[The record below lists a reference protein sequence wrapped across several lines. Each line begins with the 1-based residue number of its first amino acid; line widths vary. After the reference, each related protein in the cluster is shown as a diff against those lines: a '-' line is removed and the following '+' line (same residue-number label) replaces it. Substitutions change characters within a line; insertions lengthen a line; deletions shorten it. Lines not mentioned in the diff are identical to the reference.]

1 MGSAMTKR
9 YATFTTVSV
18 FKHRYVVEMKEGD
31 TLENLADLVT
41 CEELEEF
48 SQKHVDELI
57 VDSYIVS
64 EEEMLKLFR
73 QDNAYL
79 NSWSDEYV
87 LSWVKRLEEKF
98 K

>member
-1 MGSAMTKR
+1 MTKR

-18 FKHRYVVEMKEGD
+18 FKHRYVVEMKED
-31 TLENLADLVT
+31 DKLEHLADLVT

-48 SQKHVDELI
+48 SQNHVDELI
-57 VDSYIVS
+57 VDSSVVS

-73 QDNAYL
+73 QDNKYL
-79 NSWSDEYV
+79 SSWSDEYV
-87 LSWVKRLEEKF
+87 LEWVKKLEGKF

>member
-1 MGSAMTKR
+1 MTKR
-9 YATFTTVSV
+9 YATFTAISV
-18 FKHRYVVEMKEGD
+18 FKHRYVVEMGEDDK
-31 TLENLADLVT
+31 LENLADLVT

-57 VDSYIVS
+57 IDMDSIS

-73 QDNAYL
+73 KENSYL

-87 LSWVKRLEEKF
+87 LSYVKRLAEVRK
-98 K
+98 